1 MMFDVSLSYT
11 QEKRACMMGGLDM
24 IDMICMICMIAT
36 RNNDDEEKDGKGDG
50 GSDRG
55 PVGRW
60 RKGGRGRRRDVLDVF
75 I

>member
-11 QEKRACMMGGLDM
+11 QEKRACMMGGLDMIYRIDM

-60 RKGGRGRRRDVLDVF
+60 R
-75 I
+75 